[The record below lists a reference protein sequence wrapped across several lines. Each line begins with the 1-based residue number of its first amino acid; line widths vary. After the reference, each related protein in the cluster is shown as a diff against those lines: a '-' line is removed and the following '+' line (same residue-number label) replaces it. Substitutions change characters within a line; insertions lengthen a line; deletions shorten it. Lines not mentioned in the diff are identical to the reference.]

1 LGIFII
7 VIPLGYLYSVITKE
21 VQLNPSKE
29 DWILI
34 VVFSFLGAVGAFIIG
49 VVRIKRNNGEKN
61 DIKNIDQ
68 K

>member
-34 VVFSFLGAVGAFIIG
+34 VVFSFLGAVVAFIIG